1 MAKFMKIDKK
11 GVGMTKE
18 QFVLELE
25 KIGAIKFGSFT
36 LKSGLTSP
44 FYFDLRDM
52 ISFPFILEGIA
63 DLLVERIKDMEF
75 DVITGI
81 PYTALPIASLVAAK
95 MNKPLIYMRKEEKA
109 YGTGN
114 NVIGKFQKGARC
126 LVIDDLIT
134 TGASKIETAE
144 GYEKEGVIVKDFVV
158 VIDRSAK
165 GTEELA
171 KDGYNLHSLI
181 SLDEIVELLQSKGLI
196 TDEKVKEVEAF
207 TASLAKPT
215 IKEKYI
221 NSLTQKLLDKMQEKQ
236 SNLVL
241 SLDVT
246 KQQEFF
252 DMLDKVG
259 EEIVMLKT
267 HVDIIDDY
275 DENFVPKLLEYAKR
289 QNFLIF
295 EDRKFADIGNT
306 VRYQFRN
313 GVYKIAE
320 WAEYVTVHMVAGES
334 ILKGLF
340 EGLSN
345 RAGFVLARMSSKGNL
360 LNETYTRK
368 CFEFAKKNPQWVA
381 GFIGHGNSIEDIKRF
396 KAKFPGNELLM
407 MPGVKKKAGSDAM
420 GQQYITIE
428 QAITGGADCI
438 IVGRG
443 ILQAEN
449 PETEA
454 RLYKERAWKVYEDR
468 K

>member
-1 MAKFMKIDKK
+1 
-11 GVGMTKE
+11 MTKE

-52 ISFPFILEGIA
+52 ISFPYILEGIA

-75 DVITGI
+75 DVLTGI
-81 PYTALPIASLVAAK
+81 PYTALPIASLVASK
-95 MNKPLIYMRKEEKA
+95 MQKPLVYMRKEEKA

-114 NVIGKFQKGARC
+114 NVIGKFEKGAKC

-134 TGASKIETAE
+134 TGVSKIETAE
-144 GYEKEGVIVKDFVV
+144 KYEKEGIIIEDFVV
-158 VIDRSAK
+158 VIDRSSNGA
-165 GTEELA
+165 EELA
-171 KDGYNLHSLI
+171 KDGYRLHSLI
-181 SLDEIVELLQSKGLI
+181 TLDEIVQLLKDNDLI
-196 TDEKVKEVEAF
+196 TNEKVIEVEEF
-207 TASLAKPT
+207 TASINKP
-215 IKEKYI
+215 KESTKKYV
-221 NSLTQKLLDKMQEKQ
+221 NPLTQKLLNKMNEKE

-246 KQQEFF
+246 TQKEFF
-252 DMLDKVG
+252 NMLDKVG
-259 EEIVMLKT
+259 DEIVMLKT

-275 DENFVPKLLEYAKR
+275 DDEFVPKLQEYAKR

-306 VRYQFRN
+306 VRHQFRN
-313 GVYKIAE
+313 GIYKIAD
-320 WAEYVTVHMVAGES
+320 WAEYITVHMVAGEM

-340 EGLSN
+340 EGIEN

-368 CFEFAKKNPQWVA
+368 CFEAAKKNPQWVA
-381 GFIGHGNSIEDIKRF
+381 GFIGHGNSVEDIKRF
-396 KAKFPGNELLM
+396 KAKFPGSELLM
-407 MPGVKKKAGSDAM
+407 MPGVKKEKGSDAM

-428 QAITGGADCI
+428 EAVGGGADCI

-443 ILQAEN
+443 ILKADD
-449 PETEA
+449 PGKEA
-454 RLYKERAWKVYEDR
+454 KLYKERAWKAYEKR
-468 K
+468 TK

>member
-1 MAKFMKIDKK
+1 
-11 GVGMTKE
+11 MTKE

-52 ISFPFILEGIA
+52 ISFPYILEGIA

-75 DVITGI
+75 DVLTGI
-81 PYTALPIASLVAAK
+81 PYTALPIASLVASK
-95 MNKPLIYMRKEEKA
+95 LQKPLVYMRKEEKA

-114 NVIGKFQKGARC
+114 NVIGKFEKGAKC

-144 GYEKEGVIVKDFVV
+144 KYKKEGIVIKDFVV
-158 VIDRSAK
+158 VIDRSLN

-171 KDGYNLHSLI
+171 KDGYKLHSLI
-181 SLDEIVELLQSKGLI
+181 TLDDIVQLLKDKNLI
-196 TDEKVKEVEAF
+196 TDEKVIEVEGF
-207 TASLAKPT
+207 TASLNKPKIEKAKYVNP
-215 IKEKYI
+215 
-221 NSLTQKLLDKMQEKQ
+221 LTQKLLNKMKEKK

-246 KQQEFF
+246 TQKEFF
-252 DMLDKVG
+252 EMLDKVG
-259 EEIVMLKT
+259 GEIVMLKT

-275 DENFVPKLLEYAKR
+275 DENFIPKLQEYAKR

-306 VRYQFRN
+306 VRHQFRN
-313 GVYKIAE
+313 GVYKIAD
-320 WAEYVTVHMVAGES
+320 WAEYITVHMVAGEM

-340 EGLSN
+340 EGIEGH
-345 RAGFVLARMSSKGNL
+345 AGFVLARMSSKGNL

-368 CFEFAKKNPQWVA
+368 CFEAAKKNPQWVA
-381 GFIGHGNSIEDIKRF
+381 GFIGHGNSVEDIRRF
-396 KAKFPGNELLM
+396 KAKFPGSELLM
-407 MPGVKKKAGSDAM
+407 MPGVKKEAGSDAM

-428 QAITGGADCI
+428 DAIGGGADCI

-443 ILQAEN
+443 ILQAEDSF
-449 PETEA
+449 EEA
-454 RLYKERAWKVYEDR
+454 KLYRERAWKAYDKR
-468 K
+468 NNN

>member
-1 MAKFMKIDKK
+1 
-11 GVGMTKE
+11 MTKE

-52 ISFPFILEGIA
+52 ISFPYILEGIA

-75 DVITGI
+75 DVLTGI
-81 PYTALPIASLVAAK
+81 PYTALPIASLVASK
-95 MNKPLIYMRKEEKA
+95 LQKPLVYMRKEEKA

-114 NVIGKFQKGARC
+114 NVIGKFEKGAKC

-144 GYEKEGVIVKDFVV
+144 NYKKEGIVIKDFVV
-158 VIDRSAK
+158 VIDRSLN

-171 KDGYNLHSLI
+171 KDGYKLHSLI
-181 SLDEIVELLQSKGLI
+181 TLDDIVQLLKDKNLI
-196 TDEKVKEVEAF
+196 TDEKVIEVEGF
-207 TASLAKPT
+207 TASLNKPKIEKAKYVNP
-215 IKEKYI
+215 
-221 NSLTQKLLDKMQEKQ
+221 LTQKLLNKMKEKK

-246 KQQEFF
+246 TQKEFF
-252 DMLDKVG
+252 EMLDKVG
-259 EEIVMLKT
+259 GEIVMLKT

-275 DENFVPKLLEYAKR
+275 DENFIPKLQEYAKR

-306 VRYQFRN
+306 VRHQFRN
-313 GVYKIAE
+313 GVYKIAD
-320 WAEYVTVHMVAGES
+320 WAEYITVHMVAGEM

-340 EGLSN
+340 EGIEGH
-345 RAGFVLARMSSKGNL
+345 AGFVLARMSSKGNL

-368 CFEFAKKNPQWVA
+368 CFEAAKKNPQWVA
-381 GFIGHGNSIEDIKRF
+381 GFIGHGNSVEDIRRF
-396 KAKFPGNELLM
+396 KAKFPGSELLM
-407 MPGVKKKAGSDAM
+407 MPGVKKEAGSDAM

-428 QAITGGADCI
+428 DAIGGGADCI

-443 ILQAEN
+443 ILQAEDSF
-449 PETEA
+449 EEA
-454 RLYKERAWKVYEDR
+454 KLYRERAWKAYDKR
-468 K
+468 NNN

>member
-1 MAKFMKIDKK
+1 
-11 GVGMTKE
+11 MTKE

-36 LKSGLTSP
+36 LKSGLVSP

-52 ISFPFILEGIA
+52 ISFPAILDGVA
-63 DLLVERIKDMEF
+63 DLLVEKIKDMDF

-81 PYTALPIASLVAAK
+81 PYTALPIASLVASK
-95 MNKPLIYMRKEEKA
+95 LNKPLIYMRKEEKA

-114 NVIGKFQKGARC
+114 NVIGKFEKGAKC

-158 VIDRSAK
+158 VIDRSAN
-165 GTEELA
+165 GIAELA
-171 KDGYNLHSLI
+171 KQGYNLHSLI
-181 SLDEIVELLQSKGLI
+181 SLAEIVELLQSKGLI
-196 TDEKVKEVEAF
+196 TDEKVKEVEEF
-207 TASLAKPT
+207 TASLNKPSK
-215 IKEKYI
+215 KEKYI
-221 NSLTQKLLDKMQEKQ
+221 NPLTQKLLNKMQEKK

-246 KQQEFF
+246 TQAEFF
-252 DMLDKVG
+252 EMLDKVG

-275 DENFVPKLLEYAKR
+275 DENFVPKLQEYSKC

-306 VRYQFRN
+306 VRHQFRN
-313 GVYKIAE
+313 GVYKIAD
-320 WAEYVTVHMVAGES
+320 WTEYVTVHMVAGEM

-340 EGLSN
+340 EGIEGH
-345 RAGFVLARMSSKGNL
+345 AGFVLARMSSKGNL

-368 CFEFAKKNPQWVA
+368 CFEAAKKNPQWVA
-381 GFIGHGNSIEDIKRF
+381 GFIGHGNSVEDIKRF
-396 KAKFPGNELLM
+396 KAKFPGSEVLM
-407 MPGVKKKAGSDAM
+407 MPGVKKEAGSDAM

-428 QAITGGADCI
+428 QAVEGGADCI

-443 ILQAEN
+443 ILKADDPQAE
-449 PETEA
+449 A
-454 RLYKERAWKVYEDR
+454 KLYRERAWKAYEER
-468 K
+468 MKP

>member
-1 MAKFMKIDKK
+1 
-11 GVGMTKE
+11 MTKE

-52 ISFPFILEGIA
+52 ISFPFILEGIS

-75 DVITGI
+75 DVLTGI
-81 PYTALPIASLVAAK
+81 PYTALPIASLVASK
-95 MNKPLIYMRKEEKA
+95 MQKPLVYMRKEEKA

-114 NVIGKFQKGARC
+114 NVIGKFEKGAKC

-144 GYEKEGVIVKDFVV
+144 KYEKEGIVIKDFVV
-158 VIDRSAK
+158 VIDRSAN

-171 KDGYNLHSLI
+171 KDGYKLHSLI
-181 SLDEIVELLQSKGLI
+181 TLDEIVQLLKGKNLI
-196 TDEKVKEVEAF
+196 TDENVKEVEEF
-207 TASLAKPT
+207 TASLNKPKT
-215 IKEKYI
+215 EKEKYI
-221 NSLTQKLLDKMQEKQ
+221 NPLTQKLLDKMKEKK

-246 KQQEFF
+246 TQKEFF
-252 DMLDKVG
+252 EMLDMVG
-259 EEIVMLKT
+259 DDIVMLKT
-267 HVDIIDDY
+267 HVDIIDDFN
-275 DENFVPKLLEYAKR
+275 DNFVPKLQEYAAR

-306 VRYQFRN
+306 VRHQFRN
-313 GVYKIAE
+313 GVYKIAD
-320 WAEYVTVHMVAGES
+320 WAEYVTVHMVAGEL

-340 EGLSN
+340 EGIDN

-368 CFEFAKKNPQWVA
+368 CFEAAKKNPQWVA
-381 GFIGHGNSIEDIKRF
+381 GFIGHGNSVEDIKRF
-396 KAKFPGNELLM
+396 KAKFPGSELLM
-407 MPGVKKKAGSDAM
+407 MPGVKKEKGSDAM

-428 QAITGGADCI
+428 DAVGGGADCI

-443 ILQAEN
+443 ILKADDPKAE
-449 PETEA
+449 A
-454 RLYKERAWKVYEDR
+454 KLYRERAWKAFQKRINE
-468 K
+468 

>member
-1 MAKFMKIDKK
+1 
-11 GVGMTKE
+11 MTKE

-75 DVITGI
+75 DVLTGI
-81 PYTALPIASLVAAK
+81 PYTALPIASLVASK
-95 MNKPLIYMRKEEKA
+95 LQKPLVYMRKEEKA

-114 NVIGKFQKGARC
+114 NVIGKFEKGAKC

-144 GYEKEGVIVKDFVV
+144 NYKKEGIVIKDFVV
-158 VIDRSAK
+158 VIDRSLN

-171 KDGYNLHSLI
+171 KDGYKLHSLI
-181 SLDEIVELLQSKGLI
+181 TLDDIVQLLKDKNLI
-196 TDEKVKEVEAF
+196 TDEKVIEVEGF
-207 TASLAKPT
+207 TASLNKPKIEKAKYVNP
-215 IKEKYI
+215 
-221 NSLTQKLLDKMQEKQ
+221 LTQKLLNKMKEKK

-246 KQQEFF
+246 TQKEFF
-252 DMLDKVG
+252 EMLDKVG
-259 EEIVMLKT
+259 GEIVMLKT

-275 DENFVPKLLEYAKR
+275 DENFIPKLQEYAKR

-306 VRYQFRN
+306 VRHQFRN
-313 GVYKIAE
+313 GVYKIAD
-320 WAEYVTVHMVAGES
+320 WAEYITVHMVAGEM

-340 EGLSN
+340 EGIEGH
-345 RAGFVLARMSSKGNL
+345 AGFVLARMSSKGNL

-368 CFEFAKKNPQWVA
+368 CFEAAKKNPQWVA
-381 GFIGHGNSIEDIKRF
+381 GFIGHGNSVEDIRRF
-396 KAKFPGNELLM
+396 KAKFPGSELLM
-407 MPGVKKKAGSDAM
+407 MPGVKKEAGSDAM

-428 QAITGGADCI
+428 DAIGGGADCI

-443 ILQAEN
+443 ILQAEDSF
-449 PETEA
+449 EEA
-454 RLYKERAWKVYEDR
+454 KLYRERAWKAYDKR
-468 K
+468 NNN

>member
-1 MAKFMKIDKK
+1 
-11 GVGMTKE
+11 MTKE

-75 DVITGI
+75 DVLTGI
-81 PYTALPIASLVAAK
+81 PYTALPIASLVASK
-95 MNKPLIYMRKEEKA
+95 MQKPLVYIRKEEKA

-114 NVIGKFQKGARC
+114 NVIGKFEKGTKC

-144 GYEKEGVIVKDFVV
+144 KYEKEGIIIEDFVV
-158 VIDRSAK
+158 VIDRSSN

-171 KDGYNLHSLI
+171 KDGYKLHSLI
-181 SLDEIVELLQSKGLI
+181 TLDEIVKLLKSKNLI
-196 TDEKVKEVEAF
+196 TDEKVSEVEEF
-207 TASLAKPT
+207 TASLNKPKEN
-215 IKEKYI
+215 KEKYI
-221 NSLTQKLLDKMQEKQ
+221 NPLTQKLLDKMIKKK

-246 KQQEFF
+246 TQNEFF
-252 DMLDKVG
+252 NMLDKVG
-259 EEIVMLKT
+259 DEIVMLKT

-275 DENFVPKLLEYAKR
+275 DEEFIPKLQEYSER

-306 VRYQFRN
+306 VRHQFRN
-313 GVYKIAE
+313 GVYKIAN
-320 WAEYVTVHMVAGES
+320 WAEYITVHMVAGEM

-340 EGLSN
+340 EGIDGH
-345 RAGFVLARMSSKGNL
+345 AGFVLARMSSKGNL

-368 CFEFAKKNPQWVA
+368 CFEAAKKNPQWVA
-381 GFIGHGNSIEDIKRF
+381 GFIGHGNSVEDIKRF
-396 KAKFPGNELLM
+396 KAKFPGSELLM
-407 MPGVKKKAGSDAM
+407 MPGVKKEAGSDAM

-428 QAITGGADCI
+428 DAVGGGADCI

-443 ILQAEN
+443 ILKADD
-449 PETEA
+449 PGKEA
-454 RLYKERAWKVYEDR
+454 KLYRERAWKAYENR
-468 K
+468 TK

>member
-1 MAKFMKIDKK
+1 
-11 GVGMTKE
+11 MTKE

-75 DVITGI
+75 DVLTGI
-81 PYTALPIASLVAAK
+81 PYTALPIASLVASK
-95 MNKPLIYMRKEEKA
+95 LQKPLVYMRKEEKA

-114 NVIGKFQKGARC
+114 NVIGKFEKGAKC

-144 GYEKEGVIVKDFVV
+144 KYEKEGILIEDFVV
-158 VIDRSAK
+158 VIDRSSN

-171 KDGYNLHSLI
+171 KDGYKLHSLI
-181 SLDEIVELLQSKGLI
+181 TLDEIVKLLKSKNLI
-196 TDEKVKEVEAF
+196 TDEKVSEVEDF
-207 TASLAKPT
+207 TASLNKPKEN
-215 IKEKYI
+215 KEKYI
-221 NSLTQKLLDKMQEKQ
+221 NPLTQKLLDKMIEKK
-236 SNLVL
+236 SNLVF

-246 KQQEFF
+246 TQNEFF
-252 DMLDKVG
+252 NMLDKVG
-259 EEIVMLKT
+259 DEIVMLKT

-275 DENFVPKLLEYAKR
+275 NDEFVPKLQEYAAR

-306 VRYQFRN
+306 VRHQFRN
-313 GVYKIAE
+313 GVYKIAD
-320 WAEYVTVHMVAGES
+320 WAEYVTVHMVAGEM

-340 EGLSN
+340 EGIEGH
-345 RAGFVLARMSSKGNL
+345 AGFVLARMSSKGNL

-368 CFEFAKKNPQWVA
+368 CFEAAKKNPQWVA
-381 GFIGHGNSIEDIKRF
+381 GFIGHGNSVEDIKRF
-396 KAKFPGNELLM
+396 KSKFPGSELLM
-407 MPGVKKKAGSDAM
+407 MPGVKKEAGSDAM

-428 QAITGGADCI
+428 DAVGGGADCI

-443 ILQAEN
+443 ILKADD
-449 PETEA
+449 PGKEA
-454 RLYKERAWKVYEDR
+454 KLYRERAWKAFQKR
-468 K
+468 INKSI

>member
-1 MAKFMKIDKK
+1 
-11 GVGMTKE
+11 MTKE

-52 ISFPFILEGIA
+52 VSFPAILDGVA
-63 DLLVERIKDMEF
+63 DLLVERIKDMKF
-75 DVITGI
+75 DVVTGI
-81 PYTALPIASLVAAK
+81 PYTALPIASLVASK
-95 MNKPLIYMRKEEKA
+95 LQKPLVYMRKEEKA
-109 YGTGN
+109 YGTCN
-114 NVIGKFQKGARC
+114 NVIGKFEKGAKC
-126 LVIDDLIT
+126 LVLDDLIT

-144 GYEKEGVIVKDFVV
+144 KYEKEGIVIKDFVV
-158 VIDRSAK
+158 VIDRSAN
-165 GTEELA
+165 GSEEL
-171 KDGYNLHSLI
+171 DNQGYKLHSLI
-181 SLDEIVELLQSKGLI
+181 TLGGIVQLLKSKNLI
-196 TDEKVKEVEAF
+196 TDEIVKEVIEF
-207 TASLAKPT
+207 TASLAKPAK
-215 IKEKYI
+215 KEKYI
-221 NSLTQKLLDKMQEKQ
+221 NPLTKKLLNKMNEKK

-246 KQQEFF
+246 TQCEFF
-252 DMLDKVG
+252 EMLDKVG
-259 EEIVMLKT
+259 NEIVMLKT

-275 DENFVPKLLEYAKR
+275 NENFVPKLQEYANR

-306 VRYQFRN
+306 VRHQFRN
-313 GVYKIAE
+313 GVYKIAD
-320 WAEYVTVHMVAGES
+320 WAEYVTVHMVAGEL

-340 EGLSN
+340 EGVEN

-368 CFEFAKKNPQWVA
+368 CFEAAKKNPQWVA
-381 GFIGHGNSIEDIKRF
+381 GFIGHGNSGEDINRF

-407 MPGVKKKAGSDAM
+407 MPGVKKEKGSDAM

-428 QAITGGADCI
+428 EAVGGGADCI

-443 ILQAEN
+443 ILKADD
-449 PETEA
+449 PGKEA
-454 RLYKERAWKVYEDR
+454 KLYRKRAWKAFQKR
-468 K
+468 INS